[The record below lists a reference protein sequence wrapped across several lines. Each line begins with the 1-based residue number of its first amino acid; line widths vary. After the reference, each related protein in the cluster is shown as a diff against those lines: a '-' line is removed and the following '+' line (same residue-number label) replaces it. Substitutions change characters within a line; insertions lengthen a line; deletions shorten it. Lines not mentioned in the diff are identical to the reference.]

1 MKYKDNE
8 AILAA
13 FGIDIIKA
21 EQQEEERK
29 KQIEIEKQAQLKAAE
44 EAEIA

>member
-1 MKYKDNE
+1 M
-8 AILAA
+8 LT
-13 FGIDIIKA
+13 F

-44 EAEIA
+44 EAEIARKELFDRHMKKIEE